1 MNQIWE
7 TDNVWRINNS
17 AKKERKYKKYE
28 KEMKIDA
35 KVIVTVKGNIKIIS
49 LDRKKNIIVNI
60 RIQMK

>member
-7 TDNVWRINNS
+7 TDKVWRINNS